1 MTVEGGNVVNSDGD
15 GSECREPYY
24 ALPLWKEYLAAKARW
39 EDAHREYCKVPTT
52 GPQSA
57 MKAQRRQEL
66 LEIDAKRDHLL
77 TMLRS
82 MPEHLKAFGW

>member
-39 EDAHREYCKVPTT
+39 EEAHPSIARCLRP
-52 GPQSA
+52 
-57 MKAQRRQEL
+57 
-66 LEIDAKRDHLL
+66 DH
-77 TMLRS
+77 RVS
-82 MPEHLKAFGW
+82 